1 MAINYNKESF
11 LSGLALSLSIKS
23 TLSWLDDF
31 IYVENDDGTYTIKAW
46 KGTYKGMPST
56 KCVIPDSPL
65 IILNI
70 E

>member
-1 MAINYNKESF
+1 MAITYNEKDF
-11 LSGLALSLSIKS
+11 LSGLATSLAIKS

-31 IYVENDDGTYTIKAW
+31 IYLENDDGTYTIIGW

-56 KCVIPDSPL
+56 RCVIPDSPL